1 MSDRPMITQKGLE
14 ALAQGEALGKKFVFS
29 SIGLGDSR
37 YNPTGAETSL
47 KSLKE
52 KVKIADQNKVSNN
65 RIHLTSEFS
74 DRVEP
79 YDVGEIGIY
88 ASLEGQELLFA
99 VFSKEN
105 ETLSKRI
112 REDTLLLGFDLVLE
126 NIPETSIEVVGSG
139 ERLNLSMAKEMA
151 TLSLGITKVQQY
163 SLSLLSEI
171 ESIRSENNSLKYR
184 ISGLEEDLRMRRG
197 IPKNYLIKIPLWN
210 ESDRI
215 SNLRTPYFDLE
226 FEKKTANPLR
236 MVICGLE
243 TFGIKILH
251 RSEIPIDVNL
261 NGSVNITVNDVPEGK
276 NSTNGFKYSKVM
288 SGVGILTSSQKLDF
302 IFDDPKL
309 NSPGKKIF
317 NEMYISTDIEI
328 VGQIYSY
335 NPQLMAVLYE

>member
-1 MSDRPMITQKGLE
+1 MITQKGLE

-37 YNPTGAETSL
+37 YNPTGEETAL

-52 KVKIADQNKVSNN
+52 KVKIADQNKVSSN

-126 NIPETSIEVVGSG
+126 NIPETSVEVVGSG

-163 SLSLLSEI
+163 SLRLLSEI
-171 ESIRSENNSLKYR
+171 ESVRSDNKSLKYR
-184 ISGLEEDLRMRRG
+184 ISELEDDLRIRRG

-215 SNLRTPYFDLE
+215 SNLRTPYSDLE
-226 FEKKTANPLR
+226 FEKKTSNPLR

-243 TFGIKILH
+243 TFGIQVSVKGENPL
-251 RSEIPIDVNL
+251 DVYLQGSLNL
-261 NGSVNITVNDVPEGK
+261 TVNDVPEGK
-276 NSTNGFKYSKVM
+276 DSVNGFIYPKVI
-288 SGVGILTSSQKLDF
+288 SGVDILTYPKRLDF
-302 IFDDPKL
+302 IFDEPNL

-317 NEMYISTDIEI
+317 NEMYIKTDIEI
-328 VGQIYSY
+328 VGQMFSYS
-335 NPQLMAVLYE
+335 PQLMAVLYE